1 MKSVSIVAILVLFL
15 VVFEASKVKG
25 NACFE
30 EYKPTRD
37 ETPDFLLCRV
47 PVYPS
52 LCYKKCQETREGAKG
67 GKCDFEINPQDTKC
81 FCNYCSDEYDL
92 NPLYLTKQTTTTA

>member
-1 MKSVSIVAILVLFL
+1 MKSVSILALLVLFL
-15 VVFEASKVKG
+15 VVSETPKIKANN

-30 EYKPTRD
+30 EYNPTGD

-67 GKCDFEINPQDTKC
+67 GKCKFDINPADSKC
-81 FCNYCSDEYDL
+81 FCNYCSDDSI
-92 NPLYLTKQTTTTA
+92 PLYLTKSIVM